1 MVKGTFFDEIDTM
14 LLKLYYL
21 SKPSGRFMT
30 KSYKSSGT
38 RWVAH
43 KVNAMEIVL
52 QNYGI
57 FMTHLESLSQNDSQA
72 LKRAELEGFF

>member
-1 MVKGTFFDEIDTM
+1 MKFRPCSKRTRELEAFREIYDKVIT
-14 LLKLYYL
+14 
-21 SKPSGRFMT
+21 KPC
-30 KSYKSSGT
+30 KSSGT
-38 RWVAH
+38 LWVAH

-72 LKRAELEGFF
+72 LKRAEVEGFF